1 VFAGCSG
8 LTGIDLSAFNT
19 SNVTN
24 MNGMF
29 SGCSD
34 LKTLD
39 LSNFN
44 TGNVTDMSNMFNG
57 CSSLTAISVGDDWST
72 ASVTSSAGMFT
83 GCNSLVGGNGTAHN
97 SSYTDKTYARVDAD
111 GTPGYLSYLTAI
123 AYVAFT
129 EGESGTLTFYYD
141 SWRAQREAEGKDAAV
156 LPQQLACCYGSCQR
170 MTHHQGEQ
178 KCSPFTFQKDVKRIT
193 IGI

>member
-1 VFAGCSG
+1 
-8 LTGIDLSAFNT
+8 
-19 SNVTN
+19 
-24 MNGMF
+24 
-29 SGCSD
+29 
-34 LKTLD
+34 
-39 LSNFN
+39 
-44 TGNVTDMSNMFNG
+44 MFNG

-83 GCNSLVGGNGTAHN
+83 GCNSLVGGNGTVHN

-141 SWRAQREAEGKDAAV
+141 KNKASRSGTAYSLNSGTTAPGWNSSATSVTKV
-156 LPQQLACCYGSCQR
+156 VFNSLWS
-170 MTHHQGEQ
+170 MTDLSVFINGGNPTPGTNPTYPSMAFGLYKIVDGEE
-178 KCSPFTFQKDVKRIT
+178 PETT
-193 IGI
+193 